1 MKKSKLIHIVLIVCC
16 TLCLV
21 ACNGSEESQQ
31 ASKEKEITVFNWGDY
46 IDMDVI
52 KQFEEETGYAV
63 NYRVFSTNEE
73 MYPKLVTGAEKYD
86 VIIPSDYMIQRLIE
100 EDLLAE
106 IDFNNVSN
114 YKNIDEILHNLDYD
128 KENKYSVP
136 YFWGTVGI
144 LYNEK
149 LLDEEPDS
157 WDAFFDEKNKDKIL
171 MYDSERDS
179 FMVALSR
186 LGYSMNTKDKNEIEE
201 AKAMLIKQKSLVL
214 AYVIDELQDK
224 MVSEEAALAL
234 VWSGEAAVA
243 IEENPNLKFTL
254 PKEASNLWVDA
265 MVIPKNCNN
274 KKGAEEFINFMCRDD
289 IALKN
294 MEYTGYTS
302 GNINVKDMVD
312 KDWADSIASYPPKE
326 FTERCETF
334 KYTPENL
341 KFISR
346 AWLEVKQ
353 N

>member
-1 MKKSKLIHIVLIVCC
+1 MKKRQVVNILLLITLIL
-16 TLCLV
+16 TMT
-21 ACNGSEESQQ
+21 AC
-31 ASKEKEITVFNWGDY
+31 SKEEHKLAENEITVFNWGEY
-46 IDMDVI
+46 MDPEAI
-52 KQFEEETGYAV
+52 EEFEKETGYKV

-100 EDLLAE
+100 EDMLAE
-106 IDFNNVSN
+106 IDFDNVPN
-114 YKNIDEILHNLDYD
+114 AKNIDKVLHHLAYD
-128 KENKYSVP
+128 KDDKYSVP

-144 LYNEK
+144 LYNER
-149 LLDEEPDS
+149 LLDEVPDS

-179 FMVALSR
+179 FMVALAR
-186 LGYSMNTKDKNEIEE
+186 LGYSMNTKDKGQIEE
-201 AKAMLIKQKSLVL
+201 AKEMLIKQKDLVL

-234 VWSGEAAVA
+234 VWSGEAAFA
-243 IEENPNLKFTL
+243 MEENPDLKFAL
-254 PKEASNLWVDA
+254 PKETSNLWVDA
-265 MVIPKNCNN
+265 MVIPKNCHN
-274 KKGAEEFINFMCRDD
+274 KKGAETFINFMCRDD

-302 GNINVKDMVD
+302 GNINVKEMLD
-312 KDWADSIASYPPKE
+312 KDWAESIASYPPDD
-326 FTERCETF
+326 FTKRCETF
-334 KYTPENL
+334 KYSPENL

-353 N
+353 Y

>member
-1 MKKSKLIHIVLIVCC
+1 MKKSKLIIFVSIICL
-16 TLCLV
+16 TLFLV
-21 ACNGSEESQQ
+21 ACSAAEENQQ
-31 ASKEKEITVFNWGDY
+31 VSKANEVTVFNWGDY
-46 IDMDVI
+46 IDMEVI
-52 KQFEEETGYAV
+52 KQFEEETGYTV

-106 IDFNNVSN
+106 IDFNNVPN
-114 YKNIDEILHNLDYD
+114 YKNIDSVLHNLDYD
-128 KENKYSVP
+128 KQDKYSVP

-149 LLDEEPDS
+149 LLDEVPDS
-157 WDAFFDEKNKDKIL
+157 WDAFFDENNKDKIL

-186 LGYSMNTKDKNEIEE
+186 LGYSMNSQDKKQIEE
-201 AKAMLIKQKSLVL
+201 AKQMLIEQKPLVL

-224 MVSEEAALAL
+224 MIAEEAALAL

-243 IEENPNLKFTL
+243 IEGNPDLKFTL
-254 PKEASNLWVDA
+254 PKETSNLWVDA

-274 KKGAEEFINFMCRDD
+274 KKGAEAFINFMCRDD

-302 GNINVKDMVD
+302 GNINVKDMID
-312 KDWADSIASYPPKE
+312 KDWANSIASYPPKE
-326 FTERCETF
+326 FIEKCETF
-334 KYTPENL
+334 KYSPENL